1 MYKPKPEKSTKAKA
15 EDSKPIVQNQKI
27 EVQVDRE
34 AEEIAKSKPEKV
46 TEESAQDE
54 SGKSLKKEIKKVL
67 TGGEAVSFS
76 ELYAQLSK
84 RKVEGESSSDEKSMK
99 KLKLQIFDALL
110 KSDCILL
117 VK

>member
-1 MYKPKPEKSTKAKA
+1 MYKPKPEKNTKAKA
-15 EDSKPIVQNQKI
+15 ADSTPIVQNQKV

-34 AEEIAKSKPEKV
+34 AEEIAKSKAEKV

-110 KSDCILL
+110 KSDCILH